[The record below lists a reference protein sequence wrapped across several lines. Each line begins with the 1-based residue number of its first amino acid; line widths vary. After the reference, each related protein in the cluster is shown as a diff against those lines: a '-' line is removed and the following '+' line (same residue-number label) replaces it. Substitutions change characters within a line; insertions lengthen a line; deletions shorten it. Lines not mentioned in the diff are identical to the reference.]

1 MRRIEFLGP
10 SLVVLAA
17 AGVLLFV
24 GPTAVRQVSQ
34 GMTATQMSLAEDRL
48 DAGSLLDQMSK
59 ASRDVATF
67 VEPSVVHVSSAG
79 VSNGRGPGQSFIN
92 SGSGWI
98 YDAAGHIVTNAH
110 VVEGATRLEVQLFD
124 GERREAKLL
133 GADLR
138 TDIAVLQVDAQG
150 LRPAQRETQDP
161 QQGDMVF
168 AFGSPFDFRFSMSNG
183 IVSGVGRAAGISEI
197 EYENFIQ
204 TDAAINP
211 GNSGGPLTN
220 TKGHVVGMSTAI
232 ATGHGNGVSQGQ
244 FSGIGLAIPISM
256 IDNVVDQLIDHG
268 EVIKGYLGISM
279 RDTEE
284 LGRMPMRDPLL
295 QTTASF
301 FQGDGAVITFVS
313 PLSPAEKAGLQIGDV
328 ITQFAGKRVQN
339 ASQLRSIIAS
349 RQPNETI
356 SIDLWRANPL
366 NKGGDIIS
374 FQVVMGQLKPETNS
388 DGIVEAL
395 RNIGIKKLITAT
407 DVAAQQFGVAFERGV
422 MVEEV
427 VLGSSVSDIMPPGTM
442 IVEVFGQKINNLD
455 DFYTRI
461 TRQIQASRKLEFVLV
476 LGVRQQNGSIAQLRI
491 PLR

>member
-34 GMTATQMSLAEDRL
+34 GMVASQMSSAEARL
-48 DAGSLLDQMSK
+48 HSGSILDQMSQ
-59 ASRDVATF
+59 ASRDVAVL

-79 VSNGRGPGQSFIN
+79 IMSGRGGGRTFNN
-92 SGSGWI
+92 SGSGWV
-98 YDAAGHIVTNAH
+98 YDSAGHIVTNAH

-150 LRPAQRETQDP
+150 LVPAQREAQDP

-232 ATGHGNGVSQGQ
+232 ATGRGNGVSQGQ

-279 RDTEE
+279 RNTEDLE
-284 LGRMPMRDPLL
+284 RIPIRDPML
-295 QTTASF
+295 QATAKN
-301 FQGDGAVITFVS
+301 FQGDGVVVEYVS
-313 PLSPAEKAGLQIGDV
+313 PQSPAELVGLRIGDV
-328 ITQFAGKRVQN
+328 ITQFAGQRIESV
-339 ASQLRSIIAS
+339 AQLKTLIAS
-349 RQPNETI
+349 RQPNE
-356 SIDLWRANPL
+356 SVSVDAWRPSVE
-366 NKGGDIIS
+366 NKSGQVFS
-374 FQVVMGQLKPETNS
+374 VQVVIEQLKPETNS
-388 DGIVEAL
+388 QFIVNVL
-395 RNIGIKKLITAT
+395 RSIGVKKLAT
-407 DVAAQQFGVAFERGV
+407 STEAMAQQFQVPFERGV
-422 MVEEV
+422 MVEEIV
-427 VLGSSVSDIMPPGTM
+427 AGSSVAAILPPGTL
-442 IVEVFGQKINNLD
+442 IVEVFGQKIAGLD

-461 TRQIQASRKLEFVLV
+461 NRKLRSQNSAELM
-476 LGVRQQNGSIAQLRI
+476 LGVRQQNGEVAQLRI
-491 PLR
+491 PLP

>member
-34 GMTATQMSLAEDRL
+34 GMVASQMSSAEARL
-48 DAGSLLDQMSK
+48 HSGSILDQMSQ
-59 ASRDVATF
+59 ASRDVAVL

-79 VSNGRGPGQSFIN
+79 IMSGRGGGRTFNN
-92 SGSGWI
+92 SGSGWV

-150 LRPAQRETQDP
+150 LVPAQREAQDP

-232 ATGHGNGVSQGQ
+232 ATGRGNGVSQGQ

-279 RDTEE
+279 RNTEE
-284 LGRMPMRDPLL
+284 LGRIPIRDPML
-295 QTTASF
+295 QATAKN
-301 FQGDGAVITFVS
+301 FQGDGVVVEYVS
-313 PLSPAEKAGLQIGDV
+313 PQSPAELVGLGIGDV
-328 ITQFAGKRVQN
+328 ITQFAGQRIESV
-339 ASQLRSIIAS
+339 AQLKTLIAS
-349 RQPNETI
+349 CQPNE
-356 SIDLWRANPL
+356 SVRVDAWRPSVE
-366 NKGGDIIS
+366 NKSGQAFS
-374 FQVVMGQLKPETNS
+374 VQVVIEQLKPETNS
-388 DGIVEAL
+388 QFIVNVLRSIGVKKMATSTEAM
-395 RNIGIKKLITAT
+395 
-407 DVAAQQFGVAFERGV
+407 AQQFQVPFERGV
-422 MVEEV
+422 MVEEIV
-427 VLGSSVSDIMPPGTM
+427 AGSSVAAILPPGTL
-442 IVEVFGQKINNLD
+442 IVEVFGQKIAGLD

-461 TRQIQASRKLEFVLV
+461 NRKLRSQNSAELM
-476 LGVRQQNGSIAQLRI
+476 LGVRQQNGEVAQLRI
-491 PLR
+491 PLP

>member
-34 GMTATQMSLAEDRL
+34 GMVASQMSSAEARL
-48 DAGSLLDQMSK
+48 HSGSILDQMSQ
-59 ASRDVATF
+59 ASRDVAVL

-79 VSNGRGPGQSFIN
+79 IMSGRGGGRAFNN
-92 SGSGWI
+92 SGSGWV

-150 LRPAQRETQDP
+150 LVPAQREAQDP

-232 ATGHGNGVSQGQ
+232 ATGRGNGVSQGQ

-279 RDTEE
+279 RNTEE
-284 LGRMPMRDPLL
+284 LGRIPIRDPML
-295 QTTASF
+295 QATAKN
-301 FQGDGAVITFVS
+301 FQGDGVVVEYVS
-313 PLSPAEKAGLQIGDV
+313 PQSPAELVGLRIGDV
-328 ITQFAGKRVQN
+328 ITQFAGQRIESV
-339 ASQLRSIIAS
+339 AQLKTLIAS
-349 RQPNETI
+349 CQPNE
-356 SIDLWRANPL
+356 SVRVDAWRPSVE
-366 NKGGDIIS
+366 NKSGQAFS
-374 FQVVMGQLKPETNS
+374 VQVVIEQLKPETNS
-388 DGIVEAL
+388 QFIVNVLRSIGVKKMATSTEAM
-395 RNIGIKKLITAT
+395 
-407 DVAAQQFGVAFERGV
+407 AQQFQVPFERGV
-422 MVEEV
+422 MVEEIV
-427 VLGSSVSDIMPPGTM
+427 AGSSVAAILPPGTL
-442 IVEVFGQKINNLD
+442 IVEVFGQKIAGLD

-461 TRQIQASRKLEFVLV
+461 NRKLRSQNSAELM
-476 LGVRQQNGSIAQLRI
+476 LGVRQQNGEVAQLRI
-491 PLR
+491 PLP

>member
-24 GPTAVRQVSQ
+24 GPMAVRQVSQ
-34 GMTATQMSLAEDRL
+34 GMTAMQMSSAEARL
-48 DAGSLLDQMSK
+48 HSGSILDQMSQ
-59 ASRDVATF
+59 ASRDVAIL

-79 VSNGRGPGQSFIN
+79 IMSGRGGGRTFNN
-92 SGSGWI
+92 SGSGWV

-150 LRPAQRETQDP
+150 LVPAQREAQDP

-232 ATGHGNGVSQGQ
+232 ATGRGNGVSQGQ

-279 RDTEE
+279 RNTEE
-284 LGRMPMRDPLL
+284 LGRIPIRDPML
-295 QTTASF
+295 QATAKN
-301 FQGDGAVITFVS
+301 FQGDGVVVEYVS
-313 PLSPAEKAGLQIGDV
+313 PQSPAELVGLRIGDV
-328 ITQFAGKRVQN
+328 ITQFAGQRIESV
-339 ASQLRSIIAS
+339 AQLKTLIAS
-349 RQPNETI
+349 CQPNE
-356 SIDLWRANPL
+356 SVSVDAWRPSVE
-366 NKGGDIIS
+366 NKNGQAFS
-374 FQVVMGQLKPETNS
+374 VQVVIEQLKPETNS
-388 DGIVEAL
+388 QFIVNVLRSIGVKKMATSTEAM
-395 RNIGIKKLITAT
+395 
-407 DVAAQQFGVAFERGV
+407 AQQFQVPFERGV
-422 MVEEV
+422 MVEEIV
-427 VLGSSVSDIMPPGTM
+427 AGSSVATILPPGTL
-442 IVEVFGQKINNLD
+442 IVEVFGQKIAGLD

-461 TRQIQASRKLEFVLV
+461 NRKLRSQNSSELM
-476 LGVRQQNGSIAQLRI
+476 LGVRQQNGEVAQLRI
-491 PLR
+491 PLP

>member
-34 GMTATQMSLAEDRL
+34 GMVASQMSSAEARL
-48 DAGSLLDQMSK
+48 HSGSILDQMSQ
-59 ASRDVATF
+59 ASRDVAIL

-79 VSNGRGPGQSFIN
+79 IMSGRGGGRTFNN
-92 SGSGWI
+92 SGSGWV

-150 LRPAQRETQDP
+150 LVPAQREAQDP

-232 ATGHGNGVSQGQ
+232 ATGRGNGVSQGQ

-279 RDTEE
+279 RNTEE
-284 LGRMPMRDPLL
+284 LGRIPIRDPML
-295 QTTASF
+295 QATAKN
-301 FQGDGAVITFVS
+301 FQGDGVVVEYVS
-313 PLSPAEKAGLQIGDV
+313 PQSPAELVGLRIGDV
-328 ITQFAGKRVQN
+328 ITQFAGQRIESV
-339 ASQLRSIIAS
+339 AQLKTLIAS
-349 RQPNETI
+349 CQPNE
-356 SIDLWRANPL
+356 SVSVDAWRPSVE
-366 NKGGDIIS
+366 NKNGQAFS
-374 FQVVMGQLKPETNS
+374 VQVVIEQLKPETNS
-388 DGIVEAL
+388 QFIVNVLRSIGVKKMATSTEAM
-395 RNIGIKKLITAT
+395 
-407 DVAAQQFGVAFERGV
+407 AQQFQVPFERGV
-422 MVEEV
+422 MVEEIV
-427 VLGSSVSDIMPPGTM
+427 AGSSVATILPPGTL
-442 IVEVFGQKINNLD
+442 IVEVFGQKIAGLD

-461 TRQIQASRKLEFVLV
+461 NRKLRSQNSSELM
-476 LGVRQQNGSIAQLRI
+476 LGVRQQNGEVAQLRI
-491 PLR
+491 PLP

>member
-34 GMTATQMSLAEDRL
+34 GMVASQMSSAEARL
-48 DAGSLLDQMSK
+48 HSGSILDQMSQ
-59 ASRDVATF
+59 ASRDVAVL

-79 VSNGRGPGQSFIN
+79 IMSGRGGGRTFNN
-92 SGSGWI
+92 SGSGWV
-98 YDAAGHIVTNAH
+98 YDSAGHIVTNAH

-150 LRPAQRETQDP
+150 LVPAQREAQDP

-197 EYENFIQ
+197 EYEKFIQ

-232 ATGHGNGVSQGQ
+232 ATGRGHGVSQGQ

-279 RDTEE
+279 RNTEDLE
-284 LGRMPMRDPLL
+284 RIPIRDPML
-295 QTTASF
+295 QATAKN
-301 FQGDGAVITFVS
+301 FQGDGVVVEYVS
-313 PLSPAEKAGLQIGDV
+313 PQSPAELVGLRIGDV
-328 ITQFAGKRVQN
+328 ITQFAGQRIESV
-339 ASQLRSIIAS
+339 AQLKTLIAS
-349 RQPNETI
+349 RQPNE
-356 SIDLWRANPL
+356 SVSVDAWRPSVE
-366 NKGGDIIS
+366 NKSGQVFS
-374 FQVVMGQLKPETNS
+374 VQVVIEQLKPETNS
-388 DGIVEAL
+388 QFIVNVL
-395 RNIGIKKLITAT
+395 RSIGVKKLAT
-407 DVAAQQFGVAFERGV
+407 STEAMAQQFQVPFERGV
-422 MVEEV
+422 MVEEIV
-427 VLGSSVSDIMPPGTM
+427 AGSSVAAILPPGTL
-442 IVEVFGQKINNLD
+442 IVEVFGQKIAGLD

-461 TRQIQASRKLEFVLV
+461 NRKLRSQNSAELM
-476 LGVRQQNGSIAQLRI
+476 LGVRQQNGEVAQLRI
-491 PLR
+491 PLP

>member
-34 GMTATQMSLAEDRL
+34 GMVASQMSSAHERL
-48 DAGSLLDQMSK
+48 ESDTLLDQMSK
-59 ASRDVATF
+59 ASRDVALL

-98 YDAAGHIVTNAH
+98 YDATGHIVTNAH

-232 ATGHGNGVSQGQ
+232 ATGRGNGVSQGQ

-279 RDTEE
+279 RNTEE
-284 LGRMPMRDPLL
+284 LGRIPIRDPML
-295 QTTASF
+295 QATAKN
-301 FQGDGAVITFVS
+301 FQGDGVVVEYVS
-313 PLSPAEKAGLQIGDV
+313 PQSPAELVGLRIGDV
-328 ITQFAGKRVQN
+328 ITQFAGQRIESV
-339 ASQLRSIIAS
+339 AQLKTLIAS
-349 RQPNETI
+349 CQPNE
-356 SIDLWRANPL
+356 SVSVDAWRPSVE
-366 NKGGDIIS
+366 NKSGQAFS
-374 FQVVMGQLKPETNS
+374 VQVVIEQLKPETNS
-388 DGIVEAL
+388 QFIVNVLRSIGVKKMATSTEAM
-395 RNIGIKKLITAT
+395 
-407 DVAAQQFGVAFERGV
+407 AQQFQVPFERGV
-422 MVEEV
+422 MVEEIV
-427 VLGSSVSDIMPPGTM
+427 AGSSVAAILPPGTL
-442 IVEVFGQKINNLD
+442 IVEVFGQKIAGLD

-461 TRQIQASRKLEFVLV
+461 NRKLRSQNSAELM
-476 LGVRQQNGSIAQLRI
+476 LGVRQQNGEVAQLRI
-491 PLR
+491 PLP

>member
-34 GMTATQMSLAEDRL
+34 GMVASQMSSAHERL
-48 DAGSLLDQMSK
+48 ESDTLLDQMSK
-59 ASRDVATF
+59 ASRDVALL

-79 VSNGRGPGQSFIN
+79 VSNGRGVGQSFIN

-124 GERREAKLL
+124 GERRDAKLL

-232 ATGHGNGVSQGQ
+232 ATGRGNGVSQGQ

-279 RDTEE
+279 RNTEE
-284 LGRMPMRDPLL
+284 LGRIPIRDPML
-295 QTTASF
+295 QATAKN
-301 FQGDGAVITFVS
+301 FQGDGVVVEYVS
-313 PLSPAEKAGLQIGDV
+313 PQSPAELVGLGIGDV
-328 ITQFAGKRVQN
+328 ITQFAGQRIESV
-339 ASQLRSIIAS
+339 AQLKTLIAS
-349 RQPNETI
+349 CQPNE
-356 SIDLWRANPL
+356 SVRVDAWRPSVE
-366 NKGGDIIS
+366 NKSGQAFS
-374 FQVVMGQLKPETNS
+374 VQVVIEQLKPETNS
-388 DGIVEAL
+388 QFIVNVLRSIGVKKMATSTEAM
-395 RNIGIKKLITAT
+395 
-407 DVAAQQFGVAFERGV
+407 AQQFQVPFERGV
-422 MVEEV
+422 MVEEIV
-427 VLGSSVSDIMPPGTM
+427 AGSSVAAILPPGTL
-442 IVEVFGQKINNLD
+442 IVEVFGQKIAGLD

-461 TRQIQASRKLEFVLV
+461 NRKLRSQNSAELM
-476 LGVRQQNGSIAQLRI
+476 LGVRQQNGEVAQLRI
-491 PLR
+491 PLP

>member
-34 GMTATQMSLAEDRL
+34 GMVASQMSSAEARL
-48 DAGSLLDQMSK
+48 HSGSILDQMSQ
-59 ASRDVATF
+59 ASRDVAVL

-79 VSNGRGPGQSFIN
+79 IMSGRGGGRTFNN
-92 SGSGWI
+92 SGSGWV
-98 YDAAGHIVTNAH
+98 YDSAGHIVTNAH

-150 LRPAQRETQDP
+150 LVPAQREAQDP

-232 ATGHGNGVSQGQ
+232 ATGRGNGVSQGQ

-279 RDTEE
+279 RDTED
-284 LGRMPMRDPLL
+284 LGRMPIRDPML
-295 QTTASF
+295 QATAKN
-301 FQGDGAVITFVS
+301 FQGDGVVVEYVS
-313 PLSPAEKAGLQIGDV
+313 PQSPAELVGLRIGDV
-328 ITQFAGKRVQN
+328 ITQFAGQRIESV
-339 ASQLRSIIAS
+339 AQLKTLIAS
-349 RQPNETI
+349 RQPNE
-356 SIDLWRANPL
+356 SVSVDAWRPSVE
-366 NKGGDIIS
+366 NKSGQVFS
-374 FQVVMGQLKPETNS
+374 VQVVIEQLKPETNS
-388 DGIVEAL
+388 QFIVNVL
-395 RNIGIKKLITAT
+395 RSIGVKKLAT
-407 DVAAQQFGVAFERGV
+407 STEAMAQQFQVPFERGV
-422 MVEEV
+422 MVEEIV
-427 VLGSSVSDIMPPGTM
+427 AGSSVAAILPPGTL
-442 IVEVFGQKINNLD
+442 IVEVFGQKIAGLD

-461 TRQIQASRKLEFVLV
+461 NRKLRSQNSAELM
-476 LGVRQQNGSIAQLRI
+476 LGVRQQNGEVAQLRI
-491 PLR
+491 PLP

>member
-34 GMTATQMSLAEDRL
+34 GMVASQMSSAEARL
-48 DAGSLLDQMSK
+48 HSGSILDQMSQ
-59 ASRDVATF
+59 ASRDVAVL
-67 VEPSVVHVSSAG
+67 VEPSVVHVSSSG
-79 VSNGRGPGQSFIN
+79 IMSGRGGGRTFNN
-92 SGSGWI
+92 SGSGWV
-98 YDAAGHIVTNAH
+98 YDSAGHIVTNAH

-150 LRPAQRETQDP
+150 LVPAQREAQDP
-161 QQGDMVF
+161 QQGEMVF

-232 ATGHGNGVSQGQ
+232 ATGRGNGVSQGQ

-279 RDTEE
+279 RDTED
-284 LGRMPMRDPLL
+284 LGRMPIRDPML
-295 QTTASF
+295 QATAKN
-301 FQGDGAVITFVS
+301 FQGDGVVVEYVS
-313 PLSPAEKAGLQIGDV
+313 PQSPAELVGLRIGDV
-328 ITQFAGKRVQN
+328 ITQFAGQRIESV
-339 ASQLRSIIAS
+339 AQLKTLIAS
-349 RQPNETI
+349 RQPNE
-356 SIDLWRANPL
+356 SVSVDAWRPSVE
-366 NKGGDIIS
+366 NKSGQAFS
-374 FQVVMGQLKPETNS
+374 VQVVIEQLKPETNS
-388 DGIVEAL
+388 QFIVNVL
-395 RNIGIKKLITAT
+395 RSIGVKKLAT
-407 DVAAQQFGVAFERGV
+407 STEAMAQQFQVPFERGV
-422 MVEEV
+422 MVEEIV
-427 VLGSSVSDIMPPGTM
+427 AGSSVAAILPPGTL
-442 IVEVFGQKINNLD
+442 IVEVFGQKIAGLD

-461 TRQIQASRKLEFVLV
+461 NRKLRSQNSAELM
-476 LGVRQQNGSIAQLRI
+476 LGVRQQNGEVAQLRI
-491 PLR
+491 PLP

>member
-34 GMTATQMSLAEDRL
+34 GMVASQMSSAEARL
-48 DAGSLLDQMSK
+48 HSGSILDQMSQ
-59 ASRDVATF
+59 ASRDVAVL

-79 VSNGRGPGQSFIN
+79 IMSGRGGGRTFNN
-92 SGSGWI
+92 SGSGWV
-98 YDAAGHIVTNAH
+98 YDSAGHIVTNAH

-150 LRPAQRETQDP
+150 LVPAQREAQDP

-232 ATGHGNGVSQGQ
+232 ATGRGNGVSQGQ

-279 RDTEE
+279 RDTED
-284 LGRMPMRDPLL
+284 LGRMPIRDPML
-295 QTTASF
+295 QATAKN
-301 FQGDGAVITFVS
+301 FQGDGVVVEYVS
-313 PLSPAEKAGLQIGDV
+313 PQSPAELVGLRIGDV
-328 ITQFAGKRVQN
+328 ITQFAGQRIESV
-339 ASQLRSIIAS
+339 AQLKTLIAS
-349 RQPNETI
+349 RQPNE
-356 SIDLWRANPL
+356 SVSVDAWRPSVE
-366 NKGGDIIS
+366 NKSGQAFS
-374 FQVVMGQLKPETNS
+374 VQVVIEQLKPETNS
-388 DGIVEAL
+388 QFIVNVL
-395 RNIGIKKLITAT
+395 RSIGVKKLAT
-407 DVAAQQFGVAFERGV
+407 STEAMAQQFQVPFERGV
-422 MVEEV
+422 MVEEIV
-427 VLGSSVSDIMPPGTM
+427 AGSSVAAILPPGTL
-442 IVEVFGQKINNLD
+442 IVEVFGQKIAGLD

-461 TRQIQASRKLEFVLV
+461 NRKLRSQNSAELM
-476 LGVRQQNGSIAQLRI
+476 LGVRQQNGEVAQLRI
-491 PLR
+491 PLP

>member
-34 GMTATQMSLAEDRL
+34 GMVASQMSSAEARL
-48 DAGSLLDQMSK
+48 HSGSILDQMSQ
-59 ASRDVATF
+59 ASRDVAVL

-79 VSNGRGPGQSFIN
+79 IMSGRGGGRTFNN
-92 SGSGWI
+92 SGSGWV

-150 LRPAQRETQDP
+150 LVPAQREAQDP

-232 ATGHGNGVSQGQ
+232 ATGRGNGVSQGQ

-268 EVIKGYLGISM
+268 EVIKGY
-279 RDTEE
+279 
-284 LGRMPMRDPLL
+284 
-295 QTTASF
+295 
-301 FQGDGAVITFVS
+301 
-313 PLSPAEKAGLQIGDV
+313 
-328 ITQFAGKRVQN
+328 
-339 ASQLRSIIAS
+339 
-349 RQPNETI
+349 
-356 SIDLWRANPL
+356 
-366 NKGGDIIS
+366 
-374 FQVVMGQLKPETNS
+374 
-388 DGIVEAL
+388 
-395 RNIGIKKLITAT
+395 
-407 DVAAQQFGVAFERGV
+407 
-422 MVEEV
+422 
-427 VLGSSVSDIMPPGTM
+427 
-442 IVEVFGQKINNLD
+442 
-455 DFYTRI
+455 
-461 TRQIQASRKLEFVLV
+461 
-476 LGVRQQNGSIAQLRI
+476 
-491 PLR
+491 

>member
-34 GMTATQMSLAEDRL
+34 GMAASQMSSAHERL
-48 DAGSLLDQMSK
+48 QSDTLLDQMSK
-59 ASRDVATF
+59 ASRDVALL

-124 GERREAKLL
+124 GERREAQLL

-183 IVSGVGRAAGISEI
+183 IVSGLGRAAGISEI

-220 TKGHVVGMSTAI
+220 TKGYVVGMSTAI
-232 ATGHGNGVSQGQ
+232 ATGRGNGLSQGQ

-279 RDTEE
+279 RNTEDLE
-284 LGRMPMRDPLL
+284 RIPIRDPML
-295 QTTASF
+295 QATAKN
-301 FQGDGAVITFVS
+301 FQGDGVVVEYVS
-313 PLSPAEKAGLQIGDV
+313 PQSPAELVGLRIGDV
-328 ITQFAGKRVQN
+328 ITQFAGQRIESV
-339 ASQLRSIIAS
+339 AQLKTLIAS
-349 RQPNETI
+349 CQPNE
-356 SIDLWRANPL
+356 SVSVDAWRPSVE
-366 NKGGDIIS
+366 NKNGQAFS
-374 FQVVMGQLKPETNS
+374 VQVVIEQLKPETNS
-388 DGIVEAL
+388 QFIVNVL
-395 RNIGIKKLITAT
+395 RSIGVKKLAT
-407 DVAAQQFGVAFERGV
+407 STEAMAQQFQVPFERGV
-422 MVEEV
+422 MVEEIV
-427 VLGSSVSDIMPPGTM
+427 AGSSVATILPPGTL
-442 IVEVFGQKINNLD
+442 IVEVFGQKIAGLD

-461 TRQIQASRKLEFVLV
+461 NRKLRSQNSSELM
-476 LGVRQQNGSIAQLRI
+476 LGVRQQNGEVAQLRI
-491 PLR
+491 PLP

>member
-34 GMTATQMSLAEDRL
+34 GMVASQMSSAEARL
-48 DAGSLLDQMSK
+48 HSGSILDQMSQ
-59 ASRDVATF
+59 ASRDVAVL

-79 VSNGRGPGQSFIN
+79 IMSGRGGGRAFNN
-92 SGSGWI
+92 SGSGWV

-150 LRPAQRETQDP
+150 LVPAQREAQDP

-168 AFGSPFDFRFSMSNG
+168 AFGSPFVFRFSMSNG

-232 ATGHGNGVSQGQ
+232 ATGRGNGVSQGQ

-279 RDTEE
+279 RNTEE
-284 LGRMPMRDPLL
+284 LGRIPIRDPML
-295 QTTASF
+295 QATAKN
-301 FQGDGAVITFVS
+301 FQGDGVVVEYVS
-313 PLSPAEKAGLQIGDV
+313 PQSPAELVGLGIGDV
-328 ITQFAGKRVQN
+328 ITQFAGQRIESV
-339 ASQLRSIIAS
+339 AQLKTLIAS
-349 RQPNETI
+349 CQPNE
-356 SIDLWRANPL
+356 SVRVDAWRPSVE
-366 NKGGDIIS
+366 NKSGQAFS
-374 FQVVMGQLKPETNS
+374 VQVVIEQLKPETNS
-388 DGIVEAL
+388 QFIVNVLRSIGVKKMATSTEAM
-395 RNIGIKKLITAT
+395 
-407 DVAAQQFGVAFERGV
+407 AQQFQVPFERGV
-422 MVEEV
+422 MVEEIV
-427 VLGSSVSDIMPPGTM
+427 AGSSVAAILPPGTL
-442 IVEVFGQKINNLD
+442 IVEVFGQKIAGLD

-461 TRQIQASRKLEFVLV
+461 NRKLRSQNSAELM
-476 LGVRQQNGSIAQLRI
+476 LGVRQQNGEVAQLRI
-491 PLR
+491 PLP